1 MSKVVFLVAL
11 VILLS
16 LALVILAQE
25 NDSAPSLC
33 TDGTWYCPDPNDPD
47 REAWNWACGAYWAQY
62 YADMIEEVPEWC
74 MGPTPAAPT
83 APPPPTITP
92 TITPTDEPT

>member
-1 MSKVVFLVAL
+1 MRKAVFLVVL
-11 VILLS
+11 VLLLS

-25 NDSAPSLC
+25 DDSPSLC
-33 TDGTWYCPDPNDPD
+33 TDGTWYCPDPGDPY

-74 MGPTPAAPT
+74 IGPTPEP
-83 APPPPTITP
+83 PPPPTPTP
-92 TITPTDEPT
+92 RYY